1 MWEHPYLQR
10 SSVYVVKAGEVKALF
25 LCWCARGMYATIR
38 CDFRENNWIAIMGGA
53 VRVKSKVYFSD
64 MRAKKGASLPEK
76 LERMCKKLS
85 VFRNITK
92 GELVAITLH
101 FGEQNNTGFVR
112 PLYIRR
118 IVDLVRQAGGNPFLT
133 DANTLYRGRRS
144 NAVDHINL
152 AMEHGFSYA
161 TVNAPII
168 IADGLNGK
176 DYVEVEVEGTHC
188 KKAKIASAA
197 YHADSLIS
205 VAHVK
210 GHVIFGFGGAIKNV
224 GMGLGAR
231 SGKQMMHA
239 DLRPEIVS
247 GKCTGCGLCTEWCP
261 TGSLSLVETAD
272 RDRPLSVLT
281 AATCIGCGECVVT
294 CRHDAIKISW
304 SGAPQSVQ
312 EKTAEFTSA
321 ILKRKKGKFGAI
333 NFLMDI
339 SPDCDCL
346 SHTDAAIVPDIGI
359 LASDDIVAIDL
370 ASVELINREPSL
382 NKTAIP
388 AAKMGE
394 ADKFAAIHGVDW
406 SHQIRHAER
415 LGLGS
420 TVYELKR
427 I

>member
-1 MWEHPYLQR
+1 MR
-10 SSVYVVKAGEVKALF
+10 SQ
-25 LCWCARGMYATIR
+25 
-38 CDFRENNWIAIMGGA
+38 GGA
-53 VRVKSKVYFSD
+53 ARVKSKVFFSD
-64 MRAKKGASLPEK
+64 MRARKGASLPEK
-76 LERMCKKLS
+76 LERMCRELA
-85 VFRNITK
+85 VFKNIRK

-101 FGEQNNTGFVR
+101 FGEHNNTGFIR

-118 IVDLVRQAGGNPFLT
+118 IVDIVKQAGGKPFLT

-176 DYVEVEVEGTHC
+176 DYVEVEVNGRHC
-188 KKAKIASAA
+188 KKVKIASAA

-210 GHVIFGFGGAIKNV
+210 GHMLFGFGGAIKNV

-239 DLRPEIVS
+239 DLKPEIIS
-247 GKCTGCGLCTEWCP
+247 DKCTGCGMCVRWCP
-261 TGSLSLVETAD
+261 TGSLALCEKPG
-272 RDRPLSVLT
+272 RDKPLSALT
-281 AATCIGCGECVVT
+281 AATCLGCGECVVT
-294 CRHDAIKISW
+294 CPHEAIKISW
-304 SGAPQSVQ
+304 SGAPKSVQ
-312 EKTAEFTSA
+312 EKTVEFAAA
-321 ILKRKKGKFGAI
+321 ILREKQGKFGAV

-346 SHTDAAIVPDIGI
+346 SHTDASIVADIGI
-359 LASDDIVAIDL
+359 LASDDIVAVDL
-370 ASVELINREPSL
+370 ASVELINRQPSL
-382 NKTAIP
+382 QGTAVP
-388 AAKMGE
+388 AVKIGE

-406 SHQIRHAER
+406 SHQIRYAER
-415 LGLGS
+415 MGLGA
-420 TVYELKR
+420 TAYQLKKL
-427 I
+427 